1 MYKCDSP
8 HTIDKFS
15 ILVEQKGDKVSMK
28 NVDLFPVQGC
38 ATCGHSL
45 CAKKVSLFSH
55 LHDDQIKEI
64 IQLIE
69 RRHLKKG
76 DVALHVG
83 ELYDRLYI
91 VNKGTL
97 KASTYQEDGKEQI
110 LYLLNDG
117 DCIGELALLKSEHA
131 VYDLIAVRESF
142 ICTIPKSKFDA
153 YLRTHP
159 EIMFSI
165 MASAHEKIAS
175 LEKLVGAIA
184 SNDADI
190 RLKFLIR
197 QLIERSGKDNSHTIT
212 IKLNLTRE
220 DMANFVGV
228 TRETISRK
236 LSQLAHEGIL
246 EFEDSK
252 KIKIMRRDYFN

>member
-1 MYKCDSP
+1 
-8 HTIDKFS
+8 
-15 ILVEQKGDKVSMK
+15 MK

-55 LHDDQIKEI
+55 LSDTQIKEI

-69 RRHLKKG
+69 RKHLKKG
-76 DVALHVG
+76 DIVLHTG
-83 ELYDRLYI
+83 EIYDRLYI

-110 LYLLNDG
+110 LYLLSDG
-117 DCIGELALLKSEHA
+117 DCIGELALLKSERA

-142 ICTIPKSKFDA
+142 ICTIPKTKFDD
-153 YLRTHP
+153 YLRLHP

-190 RLKFLIR
+190 RLKFLLK
-197 QLIERSGKDNSHTIT
+197 QLIEQAGKTLDQPII

-236 LSQLAHEGIL
+236 LSQLAHDGIL
-246 EFEDSK
+246 AFEDSK
-252 KIKIMRRDYFN
+252 RIKIIKRNYFD

>member
-1 MYKCDSP
+1 
-8 HTIDKFS
+8 
-15 ILVEQKGDKVSMK
+15 MK
-28 NVDLFPVQGC
+28 HHALFPVQGC

-45 CAKKVSLFSH
+45 CAKKVSLFSN
-55 LHDDQIKEI
+55 LSDVQLSEI

-69 RRHLKKG
+69 RKHLKKG
-76 DVALHVG
+76 EVILHVG
-83 ELYDRLYI
+83 DMYDRLYI

-110 LYLLNDG
+110 LYLLSDG
-117 DCIGELALLKSEHA
+117 DCIGEMALLKTEHA
-131 VYDLIAVRESF
+131 MYDLIAVQETYL
-142 ICTIPKSKFDA
+142 CTIPKKKFDA
-153 YLRTHP
+153 YLGLHP
-159 EIMFSI
+159 EIMFSM

-190 RLKFLIR
+190 RLKFLLK
-197 QLIERSGKDNSHTIT
+197 QLMTQTGKNLNEPVT

-252 KIKIMRRDYFN
+252 KIKILHCDYFIL

>member
-1 MYKCDSP
+1 
-8 HTIDKFS
+8 
-15 ILVEQKGDKVSMK
+15 MK

-55 LHDDQIKEI
+55 LNDAQIKEI

-69 RRHLKKG
+69 RKHVKKG
-76 DVALHVG
+76 DVVLHAG
-83 ELYDRLYI
+83 ELFDRLYI
-91 VNKGTL
+91 VNKGTI

-110 LYLLNDG
+110 LYLLEDG

-142 ICTIPKSKFDA
+142 ICTIPKTKFDA
-153 YLRTHP
+153 YLRLHP

-190 RLKFLIR
+190 RLKFLLK
-197 QLIERSGKDNSHTIT
+197 QLIEQAGKENNQPII

-236 LSQLAHEGIL
+236 LSQLAHDGIL
-246 EFEDSK
+246 AFEDSK
-252 KIKIMRRDYFN
+252 RIRIINRDYFD